1 MIKATP
7 VEIRAY
13 CLSMVDLFILTE
25 EKRKR
30 QRIPVWAN
38 ADEVAARIAT
48 GLQCTEQAAQ
58 SMVQDMINDGAAVVN
73 RRMPGCWIR
82 TAPYAERNKLKAGAA

>member
-38 ADEVAARIAT
+38 AGEIAARIAI
-48 GLQCTEQAAQ
+48 GLQCTEQAGQ
-58 SMVQDMINDGAAVVN
+58 TFVEDMIREGDVMVHPSG
-73 RRMPGCWIR
+73 GWIK
-82 TAPYAERNKLKAGAA
+82 PIPFLQRNKLKAGQP